1 MQQCRRTYFIF
12 EMMAAFF
19 FFLQNP
25 LYRYIDVA
33 IHPNLKTKGQE
44 PIPGRGN

>member
-1 MQQCRRTYFIF
+1 MQQCRCSYVTF
-12 EMMAAFF
+12 EMMAAI